1 MVVAAAAVA
10 TGIRGSRW
18 PVHDF
23 FFLFFFTI
31 LIFFTMYSIDYYN
44 NKMTTMRETREN
56 GGLKT

>member
-1 MVVAAAAVA
+1 MAVAA

-18 PVHDF
+18 PVRL
-23 FFLFFFTI
+23 FFLFSFTI
-31 LIFFTMYSIDYYN
+31 LIYFTVYSIDYYN